1 MASRHYSQS
10 YTFHE
15 IPPFVQYTSPV
26 SSAPKTSGSPLPL
39 NLIARIVSYLDDV
52 GDIAR
57 VTRTSRLLY
66 YMTLPQLYQD
76 VSLHS
81 YPEIRFANG
90 RPEGFGSGSPFMMA
104 LNGLSTKSH
113 ASVVRH
119 FRLWGEWRE
128 VGVEDFAKGRI
139 PDNSMLLNMML
150 RVCVDRM
157 TRLQSFSWELDCKPL
172 KALYQGLA
180 ASESLT
186 TLTIKFPS
194 NRVPRPAVCIP
205 AMPKLRT
212 FKVIDFDPLCY
223 PDDISF
229 LIAGS
234 KNLSDLRLH
243 FSPRMRRNAEPTLNM
258 GTFFSR
264 CIKSGYMPKL
274 KHFAMQN
281 WFGPN
286 TQSFNEIID
295 YQICKSMTF
304 LDTFGGAQGGSAN
317 VYVDDTWREL
327 PADLKLFFHTIRFNE
342 FAPQHVALLQRS
354 PGLEYCYIV
363 NDRTGKPTMST
374 TQSPTSDYITPDR
387 SPSTT
392 SPDTAERN
400 NEISSLG
407 RDYLRALTTHHGSTL
422 KHLLLSN
429 QWPLSEIDLTNL
441 IRSCPNLTQLGMVL
455 GFPNHEI
462 LRLLMPFLPK
472 LYALRILKDE
482 SNTASGEEPFVPDE
496 KMLAIMGRDLYVAQN
511 FTVRWVGVGEVILRC
526 GGAFEHVYADGSTE
540 MRRKVELVDP
550 KLVKEVE
557 IWRLD
562 TLDIMAEENIGG

>member
-10 YTFHE
+10 YTFQE

-66 YMTLPQLYQD
+66 YMTLPQLYQK

-81 YPEIRFANG
+81 YPEIRFVNG

-150 RVCVDRM
+150 RVACCQRKPHDSHH
-157 TRLQSFSWELDCKPL
+157 QIPL
-172 KALYQGLA
+172 K
-180 ASESLT
+180 
-186 TLTIKFPS
+186 
-194 NRVPRPAVCIP
+194 RVPRPAVCIP

-286 TQSFNEIID
+286 TQSFNEVID

-482 SNTASGEEPFVPDE
+482 SSTASGEEPFVPEE
-496 KMLAIMGRDLYVAQN
+496 KMVAVMGRDLYVAQN
-511 FTVRWVGVGEVILRC
+511 FTVKWVGVGALIFRC

-562 TLDIMAEENIGG
+562 TLDIMAEDNTGG